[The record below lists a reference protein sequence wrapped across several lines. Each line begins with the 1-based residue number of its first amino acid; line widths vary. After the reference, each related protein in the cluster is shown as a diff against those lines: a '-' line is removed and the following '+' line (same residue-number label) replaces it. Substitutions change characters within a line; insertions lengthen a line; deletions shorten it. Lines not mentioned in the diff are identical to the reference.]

1 MMPKEK
7 LRHADVV
14 TAVLLILLS
23 VVVLI
28 GASQMPLRGTY
39 GGVVNVWYVSP
50 AALPFVIAGALL
62 VMSISLL
69 RSAVREGGHRGLIA
83 FFGTRFRTLPRNPP
97 VHRMIGVV
105 VLLCIYVYG
114 LLGRMNYFVASSL
127 YLLVFM
133 GIYAHRHDS
142 HWRHWVKIL
151 GLGIGVPLAV
161 GYGFREYL
169 FVPLP

>member
-23 VVVLI
+23 LAVMA

-50 AALPFVIAGALL
+50 AALPFVIGLGLL
-62 VMSISLL
+62 LMGSHLL
-69 RSAVREGGHRGLIA
+69 RAAIKEGGHRGLLG
-83 FFGTRFRTLPRNPP
+83 FFAARLRAVHRNTQ
-97 VHRMIGVV
+97 VHRMLGV
-105 VLLCIYVYG
+105 VLLLGVYVYG
-114 LLGRMNYFVASSL
+114 LLGRIDYFLASIFYLVA
-127 YLLVFM
+127 FM
-133 GIYAHRHDS
+133 AFYAHREGS
-142 HWRHWVKIL
+142 LWRHRLKIL
-151 GLGIGVPLAV
+151 GLGTLVPLAV
-161 GYGFREYL
+161 GYMFREYL